1 MEYWSWW
8 IGGLALGLFAVIF
21 SLLTGKPLGVSG
33 SWLSIAKRKDDAVL
47 KASAEIMAGDEEQ
60 VKDDLMA
67 MTMAEFGEDAFTEG
81 ENLEST
87 PQRREGEAN
96 AEDSNSSGIKQDYTP
111 WTVHVVF
118 LVTMF
123 LGSYIASITTGDFSF
138 TAELSAIHSKI
149 FENTGE
155 AWIALFFGGIMVG
168 FGTQMAGGCTSGHG
182 LSGTAQLIPASL
194 LSTFVFFGSATVLTI
209 IMNSLS

>member
-33 SWLSIAKRKDDAVL
+33 SWLSIAKRKDDAIL
-47 KASAEIMAGDEEQ
+47 KASAEVMAGDQEQ

-67 MTMAEFGEDAFTEG
+67 MTMAEFGEDVLAGSSEI
-81 ENLEST
+81 N
-87 PQRREGEAN
+87 PQRREGEVN
-96 AEDSNSSGIKQDYTP
+96 AEPSKSPAIKQDYTP
-111 WTVHVVF
+111 WTVHLVF
-118 LVTMF
+118 LATMF

-155 AWIALFFGGIMVG
+155 AWIALFFGGMMVG

-209 IMNSLS
+209 IMNSMI

>member
-8 IGGLALGLFAVIF
+8 IGALALGLFSVIF

-33 SWLSIAKRKDDAVL
+33 SWLSIARRKDDAIL
-47 KASAEIMAGDEEQ
+47 KASAEVLDGDQEQ

-67 MTMAEFGEDAFTEG
+67 MTMAEFGEGALDDM
-81 ENLEST
+81 

-96 AEDSNSSGIKQDYTP
+96 AEVTDELKLKQDYTP
-111 WTVHVVF
+111 WTVHVLF

-123 LGSYIASITTGDFSF
+123 LGSYIASITTGDFSLS
-138 TAELSAIHSKI
+138 TELSALHTKI

-155 AWIALFFGGIMVG
+155 AWLALLFGGMMVG

-182 LSGTAQLIPASL
+182 LSGCAQLIPASL
-194 LSTFVFFGSATVLTI
+194 LSTVIFFGSATALTI
-209 IMNSLS
+209 LMNSMM

>member
-8 IGGLALGLFAVIF
+8 IGALALGLFAVIF

-33 SWLSIAKRKDDAVL
+33 SWLSIARRKDDAVL
-47 KASAEIMAGDEEQ
+47 KESAKVLEADEEQ

-67 MTMAEFGEDAFTEG
+67 MTLAEFGEDA
-81 ENLEST
+81 LEDI
-87 PQRREGEAN
+87 PQRREGEADAN
-96 AEDSNSSGIKQDYTP
+96 TAADKPKMKQEFVP

-118 LVTMF
+118 LASMF
-123 LGSYIASITTGDFSF
+123 FGSYLASLTVGDFS
-138 TAELSAIHSKI
+138 LSLQLSDIHSRI

-155 AWIALFFGGIMVG
+155 AWIALLIGGMMVG

-182 LSGTAQLIPASL
+182 LSGTAQLVPASM
-194 LSTFVFFGSATVLTI
+194 LSTFVFFGSASALTLL
-209 IMNSLS
+209 MNALI

>member
-8 IGGLALGLFAVIF
+8 IGGVALGLFAVIF

-33 SWLSIAKRKDDAVL
+33 SWLSIAKRKDDALL
-47 KASAEIMAGDEEQ
+47 KASAEVMAGDEEQ

-67 MTMAEFGEDAFTEG
+67 MTMAEFGEDVLAEG
-81 ENLEST
+81 SEPN
-87 PQRREGEAN
+87 PQRREGEEH
-96 AEDSNSSGIKQDYTP
+96 AEPAKSSAIKQEFTP
-111 WTVHVVF
+111 WTVHLVF
-118 LVTMF
+118 LATMF

-138 TAELSAIHSKI
+138 TTELSTIHSKI

-209 IMNSLS
+209 IMNSLT